1 MAVFWFSKIY
11 DSFRFQFGELEHFY
25 KTLQFAKKGLK
36 SVSAQKVVCHSAT
49 PRGLIDIWLYA

>member
-1 MAVFWFSKIY
+1 MAFFWFSKIY

-49 PRGLIDIWLYA
+49 PRGFIDIWLYA